1 MARRRRTKAD
11 PRKVYDLIGTS
22 TDEGKEVHD
31 LIGEVK
37 KRWKDDLREARIG
50 AAWMIGKK
58 ADKDGRV
65 QLGRLKKCSEL
76 ERRLHRLDA
85 IVLLSQDHFRLLSKS
100 QKLALVHH
108 ELCHLA
114 EAVDSNGETA
124 YDGHGE
130 RKWRIVKHDIE
141 EFREVVAMHGCW
153 KSELAF
159 FVRATI
165 DKDPQLSLYNQ
176 KDVPNAQLPLAAPS
190 TSPAAA
196 SAN

>member
-1 MARRRRTKAD
+1 MARRRKAKAD

-31 LIGEVK
+31 LIGEVR
-37 KRWKDDLREARIG
+37 KRWKDDLRHARIG
-50 AAWMIGKK
+50 VAWMIGKK
-58 ADKDGRV
+58 ADRDGRIT
-65 QLGRLKKCSEL
+65 LGRLRKCSEL

-85 IVLLSQDHFRLLSKS
+85 IVLLSQDHFRRLSKP

-114 EAVDSNGETA
+114 ESLDSNGEVA
-124 YDGHGE
+124 FDGHGE

-141 EFREVVAMHGCW
+141 EFREVAQAHGCW

-176 KDVPNAQLPLAAPS
+176 KDVPGEQLPLQPPTRPTPAAP
-190 TSPAAA
+190 
-196 SAN
+196 AN